1 MHHSGCLVIS
11 AFQIP
16 GHFQVF
22 QVHRDSFSRS
32 YETKKNI
39 RSKLLFI
46 LFAYIKIFFMI
57 FYFGK
62 YYSTK
67 NYPGTIVVEL
77 LSVNK
82 PSSVC
87 KKEQTF
93 FIPNQNSNCTEKGK
107 KKRAKKIFWKKSII
121 SPIPPFQKSKFF
133 PQNLEV
139 YQRTVKLPYL
149 TATGILNNFDFHGWL
164 CKSDIFRVIA
174 VTNSWICTIWFLQ
187 KQCKFE
193 NLQPP

>member
-1 MHHSGCLVIS
+1 MTGCLVIS

-32 YETKKNI
+32 YEKK
-39 RSKLLFI
+39 KLYAQSFYTL
-46 LFAYIKIFFMI
+46 LLAYIKLFFKI
-57 FYFGK
+57 FYCGK
-62 YYSTK
+62 NYSTK

-93 FIPNQNSNCTEKGK
+93 FIPNQNSNCTQKGK
-107 KKRAKKIFWKKSII
+107 KKLGQKDFLKKKYNLAPS
-121 SPIPPFQKSKFF
+121 SLSK
-133 PQNLEV
+133 E
-139 YQRTVKLPYL
+139 
-149 TATGILNNFDFHGWL
+149 
-164 CKSDIFRVIA
+164 
-174 VTNSWICTIWFLQ
+174 
-187 KQCKFE
+187 
-193 NLQPP
+193 